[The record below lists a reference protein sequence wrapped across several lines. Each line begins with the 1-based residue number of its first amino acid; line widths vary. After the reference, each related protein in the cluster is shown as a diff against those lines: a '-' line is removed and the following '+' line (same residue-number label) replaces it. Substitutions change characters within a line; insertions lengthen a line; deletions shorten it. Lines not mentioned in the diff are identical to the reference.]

1 MAEQLTEQI
10 KKRRGKS
17 LAGSRAKADAGAF
30 AGAVIIGLFVLL
42 PMLILLNLTLMTD
55 ADAIRDPAAIMHTY
69 TLQNYPAVW
78 ARLDVIKNTFVTLG
92 FTVAACLINLFVV
105 ILAAY
110 PLARL
115 HFRGARL
122 YVKIMMVTMLLPTTM
137 IATIF
142 ITQYVFRIYST
153 PAALLY
159 VWVIG
164 GVQFNIFMAIGA
176 IASLPKDLDEAAF
189 MDGCGYFRCIFTII
203 VPLVKPVIATILIFK
218 AVSCWND
225 FMSPYIYAG
234 SKIKTLSTGLFF
246 YKGQYADRLNLLS
259 TAVLIVAAPM
269 VVVYCFFQKWIIAG
283 LTSGAV
289 KG

>member
-1 MAEQLTEQI
+1 MAEKIIQNGAA
-10 KKRRGKS
+10 GKS
-17 LAGSRAKADAGAF
+17 LKNSRARADAGAF
-30 AGAVIIGLFVLL
+30 VAAVVIGLFVLV
-42 PMLILLNLTLMTD
+42 PMLILVNLTFMTD
-55 ADAIRDPAAIMHTY
+55 ADALRNPVSLNHVFTFE
-69 TLQNYPAVW
+69 NYAAVW
-78 ARLDVIKNTFVTLG
+78 DRLDVIKNTLITL
-92 FTVAACLINLFVV
+92 AACLINLFIV

-110 PLARL
+110 PLARA
-115 HFRGARL
+115 HFRGSQL
-122 YVKIMMVTMLLPTTM
+122 YVKIMMITMLLPTTM

-142 ITQYVFRIYST
+142 ITQYIFRIYST

-159 VWVIG
+159 IWVIG
-164 GVQFNIFMAIGA
+164 GVQFNVFLAISA
-176 IASLPKDLDEAAF
+176 IVSLPKDLDEAAF

-203 VPLVKPVIATILIFK
+203 VPLVKPVIATIFIFK

-246 YKGQYADRLNLLS
+246 YKGQYADKLNLLS